1 MLPVCIALSL
11 KNNLM
16 KKHLSIKVSG
26 LVQGVFSRAS
36 TKTRAEQLDISGFVR
51 NERDGSVYIEAEGE
65 ESNVDA
71 FVQWV
76 RNGPPR
82 AVVEECE
89 IKEGPVKNSSKFI
102 IER

>member
-11 KNNLM
+11 ENNSM

-26 LVQGVFSRAS
+26 LVQGVFFRAS
-36 TKTRAEQLDISGFVR
+36 TKARAEQLDISGFVR
-51 NERDGSVYIEAEGE
+51 NEHDGGVYIEAEGE
-65 ESNVDA
+65 ESNLDA

-76 RNGPPR
+76 RKGPPR
-82 AVVEECE
+82 AVVKECE